1 MNKPKIFSVSDEIR
15 SQIAVMIRFRLYER
29 LHNHVEINLLTTMDQ
44 NISSKLHEKIFNELY
59 MGLHERMTTET
70 VFEET

>member
-1 MNKPKIFSVSDEIR
+1 MNKPKIFSVSEELR
-15 SQIAVMIRFRLYER
+15 SRIAVMIRFRLYER
-29 LHNHVEINLLTTMDQ
+29 LHNHVNYNILADMDRGV
-44 NISSKLHEKIFNELY
+44 NSKLYEKIFNELY